1 MENNDLKVMLETA
14 REAKGYSQRDLAKR
28 IGLSNTSLNDL
39 ENGRVKKMDI
49 DMLRKIAEEL
59 DLSLRELLKA
69 AGYNEVAL
77 MFEKGRTKSSKDYEQ
92 QIDEFRAFEYDIL
105 DWDASKRKQ
114 AQIVGSALFD
124 INNKIMMKI
133 DDYGEEARKFF
144 EEVIEDLNKANLLLN
159 PIHEKYDYSKLPKD
173 NNSK

>member
-1 MENNDLKVMLETA
+1 MENNELKVILETA
-14 REAKGYSQRDLAKR
+14 REAKGYSKRDLAKR

-59 DLSLRELLKA
+59 DLSLRDLLKA

-92 QIDEFRAFEYDIL
+92 QLDEYKKSELDLL
-105 DWDASKRKQ
+105 DWDYQKRRQ
-114 AQIVGSALFD
+114 AAKIAETLVD
-124 INNKIMMKI
+124 INGKIATNL
-133 DDYGEEARKFF
+133 DEYGADARKFL
-144 EEVIEDLNKANLLLN
+144 EEIYDDLYKTTNLLN
-159 PIHEKYDYSKLPKD
+159 PIREKYDYSKLPKE
-173 NNSK
+173 K

>member
-1 MENNDLKVMLETA
+1 MENNELKVMLETA

-69 AGYNEVAL
+69 AGYN
-77 MFEKGRTKSSKDYEQ
+77 
-92 QIDEFRAFEYDIL
+92 
-105 DWDASKRKQ
+105 
-114 AQIVGSALFD
+114 
-124 INNKIMMKI
+124 
-133 DDYGEEARKFF
+133 
-144 EEVIEDLNKANLLLN
+144 
-159 PIHEKYDYSKLPKD
+159 
-173 NNSK
+173 